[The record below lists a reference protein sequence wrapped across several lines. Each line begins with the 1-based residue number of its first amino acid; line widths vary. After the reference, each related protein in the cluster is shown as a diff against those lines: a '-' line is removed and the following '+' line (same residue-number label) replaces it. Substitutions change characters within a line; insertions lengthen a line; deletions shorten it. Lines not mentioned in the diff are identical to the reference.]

1 MPGWNEP
8 ADQVYVD
15 LYWIPLGAGGW
26 FVKRNGRLYESLVA
40 LPDGR
45 PRRDLY
51 HSALEVVVPEGRFVI
66 EQAPVPGRR
75 TAPRGVV
82 AEGPVGLRAAARLRI
97 FRYEVRCWRDGRIPD
112 VAEAVESPCALTG
125 DDEVAYRI
133 L

>member
-40 LPDGR
+40 LPEGR
-45 PRRDLY
+45 PPRDLY

-66 EQAPVPGRR
+66 EQAPVPRSGCG
-75 TAPRGVV
+75 ARGVV
-82 AEGPVGLRAAARLRI
+82 AEGSCRPAGRGSPAPLPLRGALLA
-97 FRYEVRCWRDGRIPD
+97 GRPHPRRGGGSG
-112 VAEAVESPCALTG
+112 EP
-125 DDEVAYRI
+125 
-133 L
+133 